1 MKTEF
6 SVLNISAG
14 SEPLP
19 TMTGH
24 IAAGQGQLAA
34 RTPLMLGADA
44 NAGKLVKWD
53 GTPGKAVT
61 MTVGS
66 VDATT
71 AKTAP
76 VHKSGCINAAAVAWP
91 ETVLTMEAKRA
102 GFLGTPISIE
112 EVK

>member
-6 SVLNISAG
+6 SILNISAG

-53 GTPGKAVT
+53 GTAGKAVA
-61 MTVGS
+61 MTVGK
-66 VDATT
+66 VDAPPPKLLRYT
-71 AKTAP
+71 
-76 VHKSGCINAAAVAWP
+76 SLAV
-91 ETVLTMEAKRA
+91 LMQRQL
-102 GFLGTPISIE
+102 LGLKP
-112 EVK
+112 

>member
-44 NAGKLVKWD
+44 SAGKLVKWD
-53 GTPGKAVT
+53 GTAGTAVT
-61 MTVGS
+61 MTVGA

-76 VHKSGCINAAAVAWP
+76 VHSPAALMPLQWP
-91 ETVLTMEAKRA
+91 GPKPYSPWKPNVPASSAPPSLSRK
-102 GFLGTPISIE
+102 
-112 EVK
+112 